1 MYICSCLFIGLKYKS
16 TLVRGYLTDIDREN
30 KSIVVSDE
38 IAMEYDVLLIASP
51 NQGIISC

>member
-1 MYICSCLFIGLKYKS
+1 MCFFLGLKYKS

-38 IAMEYDVLLIASP
+38 IAIEYDVLLIASP
-51 NQGIISC
+51 NQGILDIF